1 MIMTK
6 YFVPAA
12 AAAAALAFSQPAY
25 AKTVKWDLSIE
36 YQASS
41 IPGEVAQKFASE
53 LSRLSGGDMQVTI
66 HYGSSLGYKSVDQFD
81 AVDDGALP
89 LASSFITSWSGID
102 PIFLVAALPVL
113 APTPA
118 DVKALYLAAKPHFQ
132 RKLEDNNQKLLA
144 VTPWPN
150 NGIWSKKEVTSTAA
164 LKGLKIRTFDPNGTA
179 TFAAVGAFPVQLS
192 WGDVMPQLGAGALDA
207 VVTSADGGSA
217 GSLWDYLSVY
227 NQVPYA
233 SPWQMIHMNAEI
245 YDALNDQQKQ
255 WVGEAATAAEA
266 YGWTAVK
273 ERTIRNFSQMRDKG
287 MTIIERIDP
296 VFIRELSAAG
306 QNAIEKWKVDT
317 GERGAALL
325 EAYGKQVR
333 E

>member
-1 MIMTK
+1 MKKSI
-6 YFVPAA
+6 
-12 AAAAALAFSQPAY
+12 AY
-25 AKTVKWDLSIE
+25 AVATVAGLVFGQPLHAKPVKWDLSIE

-53 LSRLSGGDMQVTI
+53 LSRLSGDEMNVVI

-89 LASSFITSWSGID
+89 LASSFISSWSGID

-118 DVKALYLAAKPHFQ
+118 DVKALYSAAKPFFES
-132 RKLEDNNQKLLA
+132 KLDENNQKLLA

-150 NGIWSKKEVTSTAA
+150 NGIWARKEVNSTEA

-217 GSLWDYLSVY
+217 ASLWDYLPVY
-227 NQVPYA
+227 SQVPYA
-233 SPWQMIHMNAEI
+233 SPWQMIHMNKGI
-245 YDALNDQQKQ
+245 YDDLGPQHKQ
-255 WVGEAATAAEA
+255 WVDEAAAAAEA
-266 YGWTAVK
+266 YGWTAVV
-273 ERTIRNFSQMRDKG
+273 ERTTRNFSQMRKKG
-287 MTIIERIDP
+287 MVIVEDIDP
-296 VFIRELSAAG
+296 QFVAELAAAG
-306 QNAIEKWKVDT
+306 QKTIEKWQQDT
-317 GERGAALL
+317 DERGTALL
-325 EAYGKQVR
+325 EAYRKRVR